1 MTWIK
6 NAKETCNLFTSIY
19 HYREWHLCLWS
30 FWQKRSQTFPFLLFA
45 CLNYRVIFHNSCL
58 WFNIFRFF
66 KVAKY
71 TLRLTHFILCV
82 LELYSRMVPQE
93 VNQNKFSPQIK
104 KVFQRSPEI
113 LNKYQSSNTRNTEL
127 TNYWYL
133 YPFI

>member
-1 MTWIK
+1 MQRKHATFLHLHIIIE
-6 NAKETCNLFTSIY
+6 NGIFVCDLFD
-19 HYREWHLCLWS
+19 
-30 FWQKRSQTFPFLLFA
+30 KRDTFPFLLFA

-82 LELYSRMVPQE
+82 LELYSRMVRQE

-104 KVFQRSPEI
+104 KVFQQSPEI

-127 TNYWYL
+127 TNY
-133 YPFI
+133 